1 MAGKARLLARRT
13 FLIINGIIVLLFLLS
28 CLAPYLNPQRWWFIA
43 VLGLGFAAT
52 LSTLLLFLVFTLIVK
67 PRYALL
73 SVAALLLGFRSIA
86 VFFAFSGGGAQ
97 SAGYA
102 PRKGAHSL
110 RVVHWN
116 VARFIEQRRNNNEGS
131 QTRQKMLDQLRKQ
144 NADIICFQEFMQA
157 TGKEFYD
164 NLGYIRN
171 TLGYKYFYF
180 PRGEGFKNW
189 YGQAIFSRY
198 PLIDT
203 GYLTFPRPG
212 TPEKLLWADVVLGGR
227 NIIRIYTS
235 HLQSYKL
242 EKDDYERIE
251 KIKNREDSLIPNS
264 LSLWSKLKRATA
276 IRAVQAD
283 IVRDVLDRCT
293 YPIVFT
299 GDLNDVPN
307 SYAYQTVRGR
317 LQDAFLQKGFGIGRT
332 YNALAPTLRIDYI
345 FTTRD
350 FKVLQFRRIARDLSD
365 HYMLVADLEWKR

>member
-1 MAGKARLLARRT
+1 MAGKARLFARRT
-13 FLIINGIIVLLFLLS
+13 FLVINGMIVLLFLLS
-28 CLAPYLNPQRWWFIA
+28 CLAPFLNPERWWFIA
-43 VLGLGFAAT
+43 FLGLGFAAT
-52 LSTLLLFLVFTLIVK
+52 LGTLLLFLLFTLIVK
-67 PRYALL
+67 PRYAII
-73 SVAALLLGFRSIA
+73 SVVALLLGFQSIS
-86 VFFAFSGGGAQ
+86 VFFAFSGGGGR
-97 SAGYA
+97 SAGYV
-102 PRKGAHSL
+102 PEKGAHSL

-131 QTRQKMLDQLRKQ
+131 QTRQKMLDQLRRE

-164 NLGYIRN
+164 NVGYLRN

-203 GYLTFPRPG
+203 GQVTFPRPG
-212 TPEKLLWADVVLGGR
+212 TPEKLLWANVVLGR
-227 NIIRIYTS
+227 SIIRIYTS

-264 LSLWSKLKRATA
+264 LSLWSKLRRATV
-276 IRAVQAD
+276 IRAAQAN
-283 IVRDVLDRCT
+283 IVRDALDRCT
-293 YPIVFT
+293 YPIIFT

-307 SYAYQTVRGR
+307 SYAYHKVRGR
-317 LQDAFLQKGFGIGRT
+317 LQDAFLERGFGIGRT
-332 YNALAPTLRIDYI
+332 FNALAPTLRIDYI
-345 FTTRD
+345 FTTPD
-350 FKVLQFRRIARDLSD
+350 FQVQQFKRTARDLSD